1 MVQQQ
6 PEGYQSGLTWRKSA
20 LAMLLAMAVTPYRVT
35 PARIGNSSG
44 LRLPAAFYRD
54 HPQFA
59 GAAGQ
64 VEVLSDDTLLLRLE
78 SQDQQDSEVE
88 EESLMLGLFL
98 DFLSRQALTAEG
110 GPVPYTEAM
119 AAQDEELLAGVTVDA
134 ADQTGGA

>member
-1 MVQQQ
+1 
-6 PEGYQSGLTWRKSA
+6 
-20 LAMLLAMAVTPYRVT
+20 MAVSPYRVT

-64 VEVLSDDTLLLRLE
+64 VEVLDDTTLLLHLE
-78 SQDQQDSEVE
+78 PEQQQQGVAE

-98 DFLSRQALTAEG
+98 DFLSRQALTSDQ
-110 GPVPYTEAM
+110 GPVLYTEAM
-119 AAQDEELLAGVTVDA
+119 AADDDALRAGVTIDA
-134 ADQTGGA
+134 ADEPLEA